1 MQISLTH
8 TQKWD
13 VNILLTSCFYFI
25 HNIMISYLSGGD
37 YMFDATL
44 ARKILNKIGKE
55 LVNAM
60 TTAEGETRNEIQRAL
75 NDITFMY
82 DILHLDE
89 IEVIDISKQPTN

>member
-1 MQISLTH
+1 
-8 TQKWD
+8 
-13 VNILLTSCFYFI
+13 
-25 HNIMISYLSGGD
+25 
-37 YMFDATL
+37 MFDATL

-82 DILHLDE
+82 DILHLDD
-89 IEVIDISKQPTN
+89 IEVIDISKKPTN

>member
-1 MQISLTH
+1 
-8 TQKWD
+8 
-13 VNILLTSCFYFI
+13 
-25 HNIMISYLSGGD
+25 
-37 YMFDATL
+37 MFDATL

-89 IEVIDISKQPTN
+89 IEVIDISKQPAN